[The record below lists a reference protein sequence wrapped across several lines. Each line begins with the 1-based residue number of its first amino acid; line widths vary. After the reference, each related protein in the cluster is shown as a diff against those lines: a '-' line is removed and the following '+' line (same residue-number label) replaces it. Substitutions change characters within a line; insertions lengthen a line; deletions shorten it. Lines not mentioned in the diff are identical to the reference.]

1 MTYAVLTLG
10 CKLNQAD
17 SAEVAGRLGG
27 ASKAARPKDADLIVL
42 NTCTVTHRADREA
55 RRLIRAL
62 RRSNPSAV
70 LAVMGCAAKRD
81 AASFR
86 TMTEVDAV
94 LESRDLVDA
103 FLAAHV
109 PSSEAPA
116 HTGLPCFGDHT
127 RAFLKIQE
135 GCNFPCTYCIV
146 PSVRGPS
153 RSVPPEQVADT
164 FAALMEAGY
173 KEVVLTGINTGEYGR
188 DLGLR
193 GGLPALL
200 ERLLALPGR
209 ARIRLNSVEPRAV
222 TPGLVSLL
230 KHEPRLCRHVQI
242 PLQSGSNPVLS
253 AMRRNYKAEA
263 YGEVVMRLA
272 EEIAG
277 IGLGADAM
285 AGYPTESG
293 PDHETTLRF
302 LESLPL
308 AFIHVFSYSSRPGT
322 AAATLAPL
330 PAVTVAARA
339 ADLRRAGEA
348 KTAAFVLGQAGKILE
363 ALTLA
368 SRGGGGKVLTDNFL
382 QLDVPQTP
390 GANRWARVRVER
402 ALEGR
407 PRGEIVSLE

>member
-27 ASKAARPKDADLIVL
+27 ASKAAQAKDADLIVL

-55 RRLIRAL
+55 RRLIRAA
-62 RRSNPSAV
+62 RRSNPKAV

-81 AASFR
+81 AAAFR
-86 TMTEVDAV
+86 AMPEVDAV
-94 LESRDLVDA
+94 LESRDRVDA

-109 PSSEAPA
+109 PASGAQAP
-116 HTGLPCFGDHT
+116 TGLPCFGGHT

-153 RSVPPEQVADT
+153 RSVPPEQVAQT

-200 ERLLALPGR
+200 ERLLALPGP

-242 PLQSGSNPVLS
+242 PLQSGSNPVLAS
-253 AMRRNYKAEA
+253 MRRNYKAEI
-263 YGEVVMRLA
+263 YGEVVMGLA
-272 EEIAG
+272 EEIPG
-277 IGLGADAM
+277 IGLGADVM

-293 PDHETTLRF
+293 QDHETTLRL

-308 AFIHVFSYSSRPGT
+308 AFIHAFSYSPRPGT
-322 AAATLAPL
+322 ASFSLTPL
-330 PAVTVAARA
+330 PAATVAARA
-339 ADLRRAGEA
+339 ADLRCAGEA
-348 KTAAFVLGQAGKILE
+348 KTSAFVLGQAGKILE
-363 ALTLA
+363 ALTLT
-368 SRGGGGKVLTDNFL
+368 SRGGRGKVLTDNFL
-382 QLDVPQTP
+382 QLDVPKTP
-390 GANRWARVRVER
+390 AANRWARVRVKG

-407 PRGEIVSLE
+407 PLGEIVSLE